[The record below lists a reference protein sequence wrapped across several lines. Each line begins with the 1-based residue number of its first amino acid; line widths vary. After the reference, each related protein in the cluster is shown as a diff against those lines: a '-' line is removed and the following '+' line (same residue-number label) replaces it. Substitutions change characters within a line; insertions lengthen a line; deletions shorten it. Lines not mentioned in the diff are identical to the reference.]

1 MGYALAEALV
11 EAGAAV
17 TLVSGPVH
25 LTSSALLAKS
35 VKLMKVI
42 TAQAMYETVM
52 REVKDCDIFLAVAAV
67 ADYRCKHPARQKMHK
82 AAATLNLELERT
94 PDLVAEVAKL
104 KKKPFIVGF
113 AAETENILTSAKEK
127 RLRKGMDVIMA
138 NQVGP
143 ERGFNRDENAVTLL
157 WQNQS
162 KHFPLTSKQKLARQ
176 LIAEIGKIYRGNK
189 HE

>member
-1 MGYALAEALV
+1 
-11 EAGAAV
+11 
-17 TLVSGPVH
+17 
-25 LTSSALLAKS
+25 
-35 VKLMKVI
+35 
-42 TAQAMYETVM
+42 
-52 REVKDCDIFLAVAAV
+52 
-67 ADYRCKHPARQKMHK
+67 
-82 AAATLNLELERT
+82 
-94 PDLVAEVAKL
+94 
-104 KKKPFIVGF
+104 
-113 AAETENILTSAKEK
+113 
-127 RLRKGMDVIMA
+127 MA